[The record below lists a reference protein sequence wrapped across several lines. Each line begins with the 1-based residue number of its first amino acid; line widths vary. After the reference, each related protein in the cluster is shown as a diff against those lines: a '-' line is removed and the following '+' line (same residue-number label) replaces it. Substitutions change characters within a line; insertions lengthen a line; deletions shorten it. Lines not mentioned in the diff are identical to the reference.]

1 MGLNSYVAREPRA
14 LPIFILADTS
24 GSMRGEKISELNLA
38 LREMLTALNDVDDIR
53 GKFQLC
59 VIGFGGDVNVL
70 QPLADIDGLQLP
82 ELNAAG
88 NTPMG
93 EAFDTVREMIEDRN
107 VVSSRAY
114 TPTIVLISDGIPTD
128 CSEEIY
134 HSKEYS
140 KWEPLNNLHSA
151 ERSSKSQR
159 LALGIGA
166 DADFGMLKEFI
177 NNPEIPVIKAND
189 ASGITKF
196 FRWVTMSTVARM
208 NSVNPNS
215 ASTVAPMFDMDEEDI
230 IAVPVCGEDEQKI
243 ISYAKG
249 NGANVMI
256 LPLTMFDIN
265 SFRRLQNVMLRQ
277 IVSLNTGHCPCCGG
291 EMRGRDNQMV
301 CDNCN
306 QMMLTKTIC
315 PNPDCRHEYY
325 YLSFDVSAE
334 TLSKMKDVDPDNF
347 YQVDSLYQYK
357 DIVNMSVDT
366 GKIRTICPHCG
377 Q

>member
-24 GSMRGEKISELNLA
+24 GSMRGEKINELNLA

-114 TPTIVLISDGIPTD
+114 APTIVLISDGIPTD

-196 FRWVTMSTVARM
+196 FRCVTMSTVARM
-208 NSVNPNS
+208 NSVNPNVT
-215 ASTVAPMFDMDEEDI
+215 STVAPMFDMDEEDI
-230 IAVPVCGEDEQKI
+230 VI
-243 ISYAKG
+243 
-249 NGANVMI
+249 
-256 LPLTMFDIN
+256 
-265 SFRRLQNVMLRQ
+265 
-277 IVSLNTGHCPCCGG
+277 
-291 EMRGRDNQMV
+291 
-301 CDNCN
+301 
-306 QMMLTKTIC
+306 
-315 PNPDCRHEYY
+315 
-325 YLSFDVSAE
+325 
-334 TLSKMKDVDPDNF
+334 
-347 YQVDSLYQYK
+347 
-357 DIVNMSVDT
+357 
-366 GKIRTICPHCG
+366 
-377 Q
+377 

>member
-24 GSMRGEKISELNLA
+24 GSMRGEKINELNLA

-114 TPTIVLISDGIPTD
+114 APTIVLISDGIPTD

-177 NNPEIPVIKAND
+177 NQAVLYREKETTSATVENNKY
-189 ASGITKF
+189 AS
-196 FRWVTMSTVARM
+196 
-208 NSVNPNS
+208 
-215 ASTVAPMFDMDEEDI
+215 
-230 IAVPVCGEDEQKI
+230 
-243 ISYAKG
+243 
-249 NGANVMI
+249 
-256 LPLTMFDIN
+256 
-265 SFRRLQNVMLRQ
+265 
-277 IVSLNTGHCPCCGG
+277 
-291 EMRGRDNQMV
+291 
-301 CDNCN
+301 
-306 QMMLTKTIC
+306 
-315 PNPDCRHEYY
+315 
-325 YLSFDVSAE
+325 
-334 TLSKMKDVDPDNF
+334 
-347 YQVDSLYQYK
+347 VDSDSLSSDTDKLLYNIATAINNFIAQDKNQYADQQK
-357 DIVNMSVDT
+357 NGLKLAATDVNVKTLPESININAAVTGSVT
-366 GKIRTICPHCG
+366 TKQESTSSGT
-377 Q
+377 

>member
-24 GSMRGEKISELNLA
+24 GSMRGEKINELNLA

-93 EAFDTVREMIEDRN
+93 EVFDTVREMIEDRN

-114 TPTIVLISDGIPTD
+114 APTIVLISDGIPTD

-151 ERSSKSQR
+151 ERFSKSQR

-208 NSVNPNS
+208 NSVNPNVT
-215 ASTVAPMFDMDEEDI
+215 STVAPMFDLDEEDI
-230 IAVPVCGEDEQKI
+230 VI
-243 ISYAKG
+243 
-249 NGANVMI
+249 
-256 LPLTMFDIN
+256 
-265 SFRRLQNVMLRQ
+265 
-277 IVSLNTGHCPCCGG
+277 
-291 EMRGRDNQMV
+291 
-301 CDNCN
+301 
-306 QMMLTKTIC
+306 
-315 PNPDCRHEYY
+315 
-325 YLSFDVSAE
+325 
-334 TLSKMKDVDPDNF
+334 
-347 YQVDSLYQYK
+347 
-357 DIVNMSVDT
+357 
-366 GKIRTICPHCG
+366 
-377 Q
+377 

>member
-24 GSMRGEKISELNLA
+24 GSMRGEKINELNLA
-38 LREMLTALNDVDDIR
+38 LREMLTALNDVGDIR

-114 TPTIVLISDGIPTD
+114 APTIVLISDGIPTD

-208 NSVNPNS
+208 NSVNPNVT
-215 ASTVAPMFDMDEEDI
+215 STVAPMFDMDEEDI
-230 IAVPVCGEDEQKI
+230 VI
-243 ISYAKG
+243 
-249 NGANVMI
+249 
-256 LPLTMFDIN
+256 
-265 SFRRLQNVMLRQ
+265 
-277 IVSLNTGHCPCCGG
+277 
-291 EMRGRDNQMV
+291 
-301 CDNCN
+301 
-306 QMMLTKTIC
+306 
-315 PNPDCRHEYY
+315 
-325 YLSFDVSAE
+325 
-334 TLSKMKDVDPDNF
+334 
-347 YQVDSLYQYK
+347 
-357 DIVNMSVDT
+357 
-366 GKIRTICPHCG
+366 
-377 Q
+377 